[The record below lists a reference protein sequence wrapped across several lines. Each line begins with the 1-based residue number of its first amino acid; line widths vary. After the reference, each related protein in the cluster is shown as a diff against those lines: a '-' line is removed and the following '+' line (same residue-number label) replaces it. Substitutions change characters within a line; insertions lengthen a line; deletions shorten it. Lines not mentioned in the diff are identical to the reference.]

1 MLVEPSVPVVAYVSA
16 ILTGSL
22 SLASVVLLRKYRQSG
37 YHGLYALVGVIVG
50 VTLYG
55 SLMAT
60 MKFATSALWL
70 KVIFY
75 RLEMAAWVG
84 LPVSTLAFVM
94 IGLYYTDDMG
104 TRPLTDILG
113 FLAGLTLISL
123 IVPQQMLFTS
133 PELVTVG
140 NSVSLEHDLGG
151 TAAILTGVGW
161 TLTLLGVGLVFRR
174 LIHGRAVPSVIPMAM
189 LIPAFPGAVGLL
201 KLSGIYPAGGQ
212 GFNLA
217 PVVTSVVVLMFAVSV
232 SRRGFRASF
241 PDDRYAALEDVG
253 DGYVSAA
260 NKNLLPDSSET
271 PSERS
276 VLSALESM
284 LSQTVHS
291 PETATDEESNSTP
304 DTSPPTATTSAAAA
318 ASSDADIGASATLT
332 ADGNSTSRLSA
343 GIHTDSAASAA
354 STDANATPFATPSAS
369 SGGIGRG
376 SNGQS
381 DQADDSPVPLFR
393 NPHITQ
399 DRAQARALE
408 SRDQL
413 IAGLPVGVFRI
424 DPTSP
429 PRVVYANERAAEL
442 FGFADRE
449 AVTDLTVWDVF
460 GSKELIDDDSIR
472 SSKTEPRL
480 VEYELS
486 PPNGESFWGLVS
498 VYKSHTGG
506 TNQLEGVIV
515 DITPEKRAEE
525 VLRETLTSTERDFEL
540 VDQLWKLSVSFTSF
554 EDFGEAAL
562 SVVASTWPAESA
574 CVVRAGQVSKSG
586 IEIVAEVGA
595 LPSSHEG
602 VSEAIKRAYT
612 DETQHTRTI
621 HHEGNSLELVTTP
634 ILAEHVVDS
643 VLVVAASSSRV
654 DSLRSLTDDV
664 ATALGYKRTLNHRE
678 RHAND
683 DQFVQL
689 DISVPNGN
697 HPLSQIVD
705 AAGVDP
711 SALSFSTTRVADEYT
726 WILTRGE
733 QADCD
738 SLAEAAEAHE
748 AGTMEQP
755 TAVDGEYCRCEIGV
769 ETAAMHQKLLLED
782 VRVVD
787 ISANARAT
795 ELRLLLPSDVEV
807 SDIMDVVRT
816 QFPSTRLQ
824 SRQTV
829 EPESVAP
836 RVFADLG
843 EDRRQALEVATQ
855 MGFFERPQGATAGEV
870 ADALG
875 TSRSTATRRIRSGES
890 AVFDNLVG
898 SSASQADDA
907 ADDSLDDDS
916 TR

>member
-1 MLVEPSVPVVAYVSA
+1 MEPSVPVVAYVSA

-22 SLASVVLLRKYRQSG
+22 LLASAGLLRKYRQSG

-75 RLEMAAWVG
+75 RLEMVAWVG
-84 LPVSTLAFVM
+84 LPVSTLAFVV

-161 TLTLLGVGLVFRR
+161 ALSLVGVGLVSHRF
-174 LIHGRAVPSVIPMAM
+174 IHDRAVPTVISIAT
-189 LIPAFPGAVGLL
+189 LIPIFAGIVGLL

-217 PVVTSVVVLMFAVSV
+217 PVVTSAVVVAFGAFV

-253 DGYVSAA
+253 DGYISAA
-260 NKNLLPDSSET
+260 SKSVFRDSDDT
-271 PSERS
+271 PSEGSVTSVVDS
-276 VLSALESM
+276 VLSRI
-284 LSQTVHS
+284 VYS
-291 PETATDEESNSTP
+291 PGTATGEENVSTP
-304 DTSPPTATTSAAAA
+304 DTSPPTATTSSAVVAGG
-318 ASSDADIGASATLT
+318 DGDIGASAGLT
-332 ADGNSTSRLSA
+332 ADG
-343 GIHTDSAASAA
+343 TDSGASTA
-354 STDANATPFATPSAS
+354 STDANAAPFATPSAS
-369 SGGIGRG
+369 RGGMGRASPSQSGR
-376 SNGQS
+376 
-381 DQADDSPVPLFR
+381 ADDSPVPLFW
-393 NPHITQ
+393 NPDIVQ
-399 DRAQARALE
+399 NRAQTRVLQ
-408 SRDQL
+408 SRDHL
-413 IAGLPVGVFRI
+413 TAGLPVGVFRI

-429 PRVVYANERAAEL
+429 PRVVHANDRAAEL

-449 AVTDLTVWDVF
+449 AVSGSTVWDVF
-460 GSKELIDDDSIR
+460 GSTELIDDDSIR
-472 SSKTEPRL
+472 SSETDPRP
-480 VEYELS
+480 VEHEFS

-540 VDQLWKLSVSFTSF
+540 VDQLWKLSVSFSGF
-554 EDFGEAAL
+554 EDFAEAAL
-562 SVVASTWPAESA
+562 SVVVSTWPAESA
-574 CVVRAGQVSKSG
+574 CVVRAGQVSASG
-586 IEIVAEVGA
+586 VEIVAEAGA
-595 LPSSHEG
+595 LPSSHDG
-602 VSEAIKRAYT
+602 VAEAIDETYT

-621 HHEGNSLELVTTP
+621 YHEGDSLELVTTP
-634 ILAEHVVDS
+634 IFAEHVVDS

-664 ATALGYKRTLNHRE
+664 ATALGYKRTLDHRE
-678 RHAND
+678 RHADD

-689 DISVPNGN
+689 DISVPNAD
-697 HPLSQIVD
+697 HPLSQIIATAD
-705 AAGVDP
+705 VDP
-711 SALSFSTTRVADEYT
+711 SALSFSTARVDDECV
-726 WILTRGE
+726 WILTRGSE
-733 QADCD
+733 ADCD
-738 SLAEAAEAHE
+738 TLAEAAAAHE
-748 AGTMEQP
+748 AGEPEQL
-755 TAVDGEYCRCEIGV
+755 TAVDGEHYRCEIGV
-769 ETAAMHQKLLLED
+769 ETAAMYHKLSLEG

-795 ELRLLLPSDVEV
+795 ELRLHLPTNLKV
-807 SDIMDVVRT
+807 SAIIDVVRT
-816 QFPSTRLQ
+816 RFPSTRLQ

-829 EPESVAP
+829 EPEPVAP
-836 RVFADLG
+836 RTFTDLG
-843 EDRRQALEVATQ
+843 EDERQALEVATQ

-870 ADALG
+870 ANALD
-875 TSRSTATRRIRSGES
+875 TSRSTVTRRIRSGES
-890 AVFDNLVG
+890 TVFDNLVG
-898 SSASQADDA
+898 SSASQSDDDA
-907 ADDSLDDDS
+907 DGSPDDDS
-916 TR
+916 AR